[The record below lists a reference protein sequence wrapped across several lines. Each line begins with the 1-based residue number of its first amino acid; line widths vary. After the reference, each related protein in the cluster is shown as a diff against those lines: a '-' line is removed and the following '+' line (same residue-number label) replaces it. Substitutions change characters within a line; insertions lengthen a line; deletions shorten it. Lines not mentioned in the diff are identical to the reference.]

1 MKINQRLTDIE
12 KELCEEGI
20 KPKTL
25 KTLKAEEEQLKD
37 EREQMDSDNKTGWV
51 LLDFPSSYA
60 QAKLLEEALSGY
72 KPD

>member
-1 MKINQRLTDIE
+1 MKINQRLTEIE
-12 KELCEEGI
+12 KELTDESI
-20 KPKTL
+20 KPKQL
-25 KTLKAEEEQLKD
+25 KTLKAEEESLKE
-37 EREQMDSDNKTGWV
+37 ERSDLESDDKCGWV